1 MLCSMKE
8 LTQKQE
14 LVLKFITRII
24 RDRGFPPT
32 IREIGD
38 EFQITAKGAYDH
50 LKAIEKKGYIRTSK
64 NQSRAIELIR
74 HSAEEPLPVRASS
87 IPLVG
92 RVAAGLPILAEENI
106 EDYIPVPENLNKK
119 GTLYALRVVGDSM
132 QDEGIL
138 DGDIAIIQK
147 KEVARSGEIVV
158 AMIENEATL
167 KYYYK
172 DTDHV
177 RLEPRNSKY
186 KPIKTKKAT
195 VLGKLIGLYRIY

>member
-1 MLCSMKE
+1 MKE